1 MEPFILG
8 VIVGASVGYAVRA
21 LISHVRHR
29 RFEEDYGYTS
39 RFPPGDWPDR
49 SPTPASQNLIRPL
62 SEHGKAGPNC
72 LIDL

>member
-8 VIVGASVGYAVRA
+8 VTVGVSVGYAVRA

-29 RFEEDYGYTS
+29 RFAENYGYNL

-49 SPTPASQNLIRPL
+49 SSTLPS
-62 SEHGKAGPNC
+62 G
-72 LIDL
+72 

>member
-8 VIVGASVGYAVRA
+8 VIVGALVGYAVRS

-29 RFEEDYGYTS
+29 RFAENHGYTP
-39 RFPPGDWPDR
+39 RFPPGDWPAR
-49 SPTPASQNLIRPL
+49 SSTPASQNVIRPP
-62 SEHGKAGPNC
+62 SEHGNAGPNC